1 MVTYSH
7 RGHIMEQDLL
17 AYAYKLLSQRAY
29 TRLGMA
35 RKLSGKGEPEDVEI
49 ALDRLTESGYLDDR
63 AFAQNYIQSR
73 VANHPSGRR
82 LLEMKLRTKGISATA
97 IRAVLDEIEPEAE
110 EAAAQNLAEKKAA
123 ALKNLEPAA
132 RKRRI
137 FQFLINRGFSP
148 KIAGKFSNL

>member
-1 MVTYSH
+1 
-7 RGHIMEQDLL
+7 MEQDLL
-17 AYAYKLLSQRAY
+17 AYAYKLLSRRAY

-35 RKLSGKGEPEDVEI
+35 RKLAGRGEPENVEI
-49 ALDRLTESGYLDDR
+49 VLDRLTESGYLDDR

-82 LLEMKLRTKGISATA
+82 LLEMKLKSKGISATIIKEA
-97 IRAVLDEIEPEAE
+97 LNELEPEVE
-110 EAAAQNLAEKKAA
+110 EAVAQGLAKKKAA
-123 ALKNLEPAA
+123 TLKNLEPIA

-148 KIAGKFSNL
+148 NIANKFSNL